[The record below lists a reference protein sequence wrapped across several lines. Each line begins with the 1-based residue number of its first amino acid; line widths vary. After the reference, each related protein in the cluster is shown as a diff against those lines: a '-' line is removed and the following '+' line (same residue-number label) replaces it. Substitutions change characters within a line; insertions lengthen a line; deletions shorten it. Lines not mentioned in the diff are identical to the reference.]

1 MNTVS
6 GVFQLTVTKDGDTL
20 GGCLLVKGILDQQKN
35 KDSGAFVPDYTQLDS
50 RPEIFPRVTSAIK
63 GGAVTGLTNFTNVKW
78 YFNSEAIEDGN
89 ANFEFANE
97 GEAGSEVP
105 SLIIKGNPV
114 DVDGAYEIRF
124 EADVN
129 NGSSKSKVI
138 FVTKLTLSTVST
150 AAYTVVLKTKYG
162 GIVNGEQSEVL
173 TPYLRLGTNEVSSGV
188 FYKYYKMV
196 NGSWT
201 AFGSNATSRGSITI
215 TNDDVNGIDLFKVD
229 VHIGNADGAIICSD
243 VQEVIDDSD
252 PYQIVA
258 AVNTFSFGSP
268 QQTITPKVYK
278 GENDVTASE
287 SWTITSIKLI
297 FSDGSEQKSSTSG
310 SIQISFDEVK
320 DDAGVPYL
328 YITASK

>member
-20 GGCLLVKGILDQQKN
+20 GGCLLVKGILDQQKD
-35 KDSGAFVPDYTQLDS
+35 KESGAYVPDYSVVDN

-63 GGAVTGLTNFTNVKW
+63 GGAITGTSNFEDVKW
-78 YFNSEAIEDGN
+78 YYNNQAVVEGSH
-89 ANFEFANE
+89 FEFSTE

-105 SLIIKGNPV
+105 SLIIKDNPTGIE
-114 DVDGAYEIRF
+114 GAYEIRF
-124 EADVN
+124 EAIVN

-138 FVTKLTLSTVST
+138 FTIRYTLSVVST
-150 AAYTVVLKTKYG
+150 SAYSVILKTKYG

-215 TNDDVNGIDLFKVD
+215 TNDDVNGVDLFKVD

-258 AVNTFSFGSP
+258 PTNVFSYGSP

-278 GENDVTASE
+278 GDTDVTTSE

-297 FSDGSEQKSSTSG
+297 FSDGTEKKSSTSG

-328 YITASK
+328 YVTASK